1 MATVVL
7 VFGARGWIGAQMSTL
22 MTGRG
27 WRVVAA
33 KSRMENYAEV
43 RQELDDVRPDVVVV
57 AAGLTGRP
65 NIDSLES
72 CKPETSLVNVAG
84 TVLLASECS
93 RRGIY
98 VTTFATGCIY
108 EYDATHPVGGRGFT
122 EDDAPNF
129 TGSYYSRTK
138 IAAELAT
145 RELPGHLLLRVR
157 MPISSDGSP
166 RCFVTKIARYARV
179 VDVPNSVTVLAD
191 LLPVALEL
199 IAART
204 TGVFNFVNPGPVSH
218 AEILDAYKAIVD
230 PGFTYSVMDMAT
242 HDTVVVARRSNNCLE
257 SAKLQAAAAAAGV
270 HIPTALDSVKR
281 LFAANQPKLR
291 YQHLPRRVLVTGGAG
306 FVGSGLVHRL
316 QDQPSVEVVVVLDV
330 LDTCASLKNIEG
342 LNKVR
347 VVIGD
352 ICDIDVVAILEAH
365 RIDTVFHLAA
375 QTHVDN
381 SFENSKTFTRV
392 NVLGTHALLQAT
404 TAYGKL
410 AVFLHV
416 STDEVYGETQNS
428 ESSMKE
434 SRVLM
439 PTNPYAAS
447 KAGAEALVH
456 AYIKSYGVN
465 AIVVRC
471 NNIYGPRQYPE
482 KVVPR
487 FCVRALSHLPIQIQ
501 GSGDQTRHFV
511 HVDDAADAIF
521 YAASRGVRGDIFNIG
536 SNTEKS
542 ILQLAHAVVDAL
554 ASTSTITYVKD
565 RPFNDV
571 RYWVD
576 DTLLRTLGWAPKIPF
591 DRGLADTIQWYKDR
605 LAVLGDIWPTFNT
618 AVTALG

>member
-1 MATVVL
+1 MSVVVL
-7 VFGARGWIGAQMSTL
+7 VFGARGWIGAQMARL
-22 MTGRG
+22 MSARG

-33 KSRMENYAEV
+33 KSRMENYADV
-43 RQELDDVRPDVVVV
+43 RQELDDVRPDIVVI

-65 NIDSLES
+65 NIDSLEA
-72 CKPETSLVNVAG
+72 CKAETTIVNVAG
-84 TVLLASECS
+84 TVLLASECAL
-93 RRGIY
+93 RGIY
-98 VTTFATGCIY
+98 VATFATGCIY
-108 EYDATHPVGGRGFT
+108 EYDDAHAVGGPGFT

-138 IAAELAT
+138 IAAEMAT

-157 MPISSDGSP
+157 MPISCDGSP

-191 LLPVALEL
+191 LLPVAVDL
-199 IAART
+199 IASRT

-218 AEILDAYKAIVD
+218 AEILEAYKAIVD

-242 HDTVVVARRSNNCLE
+242 HDTVVVARRSNNCLD
-257 SAKLQAAAAAAGV
+257 STKLQRASPCV
-270 HIPTALDSVKR
+270 RIPNALDSIKR
-281 LFAANQPKLR
+281 LFEAMKPKLR
-291 YQHLPRRVLVTGGAG
+291 YQHLPRRVMVTGGAG
-306 FVGSGLVHRL
+306 FVGSGLVHCL
-316 QDQPSVEVVVVLDV
+316 QAQPSIEVIVVLDV
-330 LDTCASLKNIEG
+330 LDMCASLKNIEG
-342 LNKVR
+342 LDKVR
-347 VVIGD
+347 VVVGD
-352 ICDIDVVAILEAH
+352 ICKVDVVALLGEH
-365 RIDTVFHLAA
+365 RIDTLFHLAA

-381 SFENSKTFTRV
+381 SFENSKTFTQV
-392 NVLGTHALLQAT
+392 NVLGTHALLQAA

-416 STDEVYGETQNS
+416 STDEVYGETHNS

-487 FCVRALSHLPIQIQ
+487 FCVRALSNLPIQIQ

-511 HVDDAADAIF
+511 HVDDAADAIY

-542 ILQLAHAVVDAL
+542 IVQLAHAVVDAL
-554 ASTSTITYVKD
+554 GSTSTITYVKD

-576 DTLLRTLGWAPKIPF
+576 DTLLRTLGWAPKVPF
-591 DRGLADTIQWYKDR
+591 DRGLAETIQWYQDR
-605 LAVLGDIWPTFNT
+605 LAVLGDIWPTFNS
-618 AVTALG
+618 AVNALG